1 MRKLICLVLVG
12 IFTLSILSGCGSSS
26 TVSQTTSSKETQSAE
41 QSQTPSSAEKVTLSF
56 THDLVE
62 EVEGGAAIAFKESLD
77 RVRKAHP
84 EITIVED
91 VLPDTS
97 CYTKIKTL
105 AAGNELPDLFV
116 MRGDLLDM
124 LVSSN
129 LVGSI
134 DQDINSDSEWK
145 NGFLPGVFDVFT
157 KDGKIYGVPTSCKST
172 ALAFYNEEILKE
184 CGINEFP
191 KTFNDLKDAVT
202 KIKNKGYTP
211 ISLGNKEQWVAQSCI
226 LSSLGDRF
234 TGTDWFMSIK
244 ENKGAKF
251 TDTDFIN
258 SLKAMKE
265 LADLGAFN
273 SDMNSIDNMQ
283 QRTPYYNQKAA
294 MFFEGAWAIG
304 DIDKDGPAEVVKA
317 THVALVPTVEGGKGK
332 SNATSGGA
340 SVAFAMSNLDGAKRE
355 AAVTVLKALS
365 GPEYGTT
372 MTEYN
377 KFPAVKP
384 GKYDESKVTPLAKEY
399 NSIIEKSIF
408 SPVYDIYLAPALSDV
423 INVGTQEL
431 LIGSITPEKLA
442 DRIQAEYEK
451 TLK

>member
-1 MRKLICLVLVG
+1 MKKLICLVLAGV
-12 IFTLSILSGCGSSS
+12 FTLGILTGCGSSS
-26 TVSQTTSSKETQSAE
+26 KNSQTTSSE
-41 QSQTPSSAEKVTLSF
+41 QSQNTKEKSPEKITLTF

-62 EVEGGAAIAFKESLD
+62 EVEGGAAIAFKESIA
-77 RVRKAHP
+77 RVTKDHP

-124 LVSSN
+124 LVSSD
-129 LVGSI
+129 LVGAI
-134 DQDINSDSEWK
+134 EEDINADSEWK

-157 KDGKIYGVPTSCKST
+157 RNNKIYGVPTSCKST
-172 ALAFYNEEILKE
+172 ALAFYNEEILKD

-191 KTFNDLKDAVT
+191 KTFNELKDAVT

-234 TGTDWFMSIK
+234 TGTDWFMSMK
-244 ENKGAKF
+244 DNKGAKF
-251 TDTDFIN
+251 TDANFVN
-258 SLKAMKE
+258 SLVAMKE

-283 QRTPYYNQKAA
+283 QRTPYYNKKAA

-304 DIDKDGPAEVVKA
+304 DIVNDGPEDVVKA
-317 THVALVPTVEGGKGK
+317 THVALVPTVEGGKGNPN
-332 SNATSGGA
+332 STSGGA
-340 SVAFAMSNLDGAKRE
+340 SVAFAMSKLDGAKR
-355 AAVTVLKALS
+355 AAAIEVLKELS
-365 GPEYGTT
+365 GPEYGVT

-384 GKYDESKVTPLAKEY
+384 GKYDENKITPLAKEY
-399 NSIIEKSIF
+399 NTIIDKSVF
-408 SPVYDIYLAPALSDV
+408 SPVYDIYLSPALSDM
-423 INVGTQEL
+423 INVGIQEL
-431 LIGSITPEKLA
+431 LIGKTTPEKLSEK
-442 DRIQAEYEK
+442 IQAEHEK
-451 TLK
+451 TFK

>member
-1 MRKLICLVLVG
+1 MKKLICLVLVG
-12 IFTLSILSGCGSSS
+12 IFTLSILTGCGSSS
-26 TVSQTTSSKETQSAE
+26 TDSQANNSEQAQNQDSKDNKAQ
-41 QSQTPSSAEKVTLSF
+41 KVTLSF

-62 EVEGGAAIAFKESLD
+62 EVEGGAAIAFKQSLD
-77 RVRKAHP
+77 RVRKEHP

-124 LVSSN
+124 LVSSD
-129 LVGSI
+129 LVASI
-134 DQDINSDSEWK
+134 EKDINADSEWK
-145 NGFLPGVFDVFT
+145 SGFLPGVFDVFT
-157 KDGKIYGVPTSCKST
+157 RNGKIYGVPTSCKST

-184 CGINEFP
+184 SGVNEFP
-191 KTFNDLKDAVT
+191 KTFSELKDAVT

-234 TGTDWFMSIK
+234 TGTEWFMSIK
-244 ENKGAKF
+244 DNKGAKF
-251 TDTDFIN
+251 TDTDFVN

-283 QRTPYYNQKAA
+283 QRTTYYNKKAA

-304 DIDKDGPAEVVKA
+304 DIVNDGPKDVVEA
-317 THVALVPTVEGGKGK
+317 THVALVPSVEGGKGK
-332 SNATSGGA
+332 ANATSGGA
-340 SVAFAMSNLDGAKRE
+340 SVAFAMSNLEGAKR
-355 AAVTVLKALS
+355 AAAIDVLKELS
-365 GPEYGTT
+365 GPGYGTT

-384 GKYDESKVTPLAKEY
+384 GNYDKNKITPLAKEY
-399 NSIIEKSIF
+399 NSIIEKSVF

-423 INVGTQEL
+423 INIGTQEL
-431 LIGSITPEKLA
+431 LIGAITPEKLA
-442 DRIQAEYEK
+442 EKIQAEYEK